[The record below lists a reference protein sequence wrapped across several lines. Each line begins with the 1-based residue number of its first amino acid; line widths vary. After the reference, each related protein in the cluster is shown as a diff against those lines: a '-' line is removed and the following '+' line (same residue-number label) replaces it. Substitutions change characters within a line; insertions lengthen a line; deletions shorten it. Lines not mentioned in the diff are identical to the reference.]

1 MDVHANAK
9 LGPAGR
15 FACTEAI
22 AGGMT
27 QKAAATAFCV
37 IQFSAMVA
45 GGIAGNP
52 VITLVGAIVI
62 GVPATFVQALLRH
75 AWKERRRRRR
85 DAAAARAGTARGS
98 VYDAPSTRRT

>member
-1 MDVHANAK
+1 MHRTIHQDDDCPEMGDWVTYAM
-9 LGPAGR
+9 LG
-15 FACTEAI
+15 
-22 AGGMT
+22 
-27 QKAAATAFCV
+27 V

-85 DAAAARAGTARGS
+85 DAAAVRAGTGPGS
-98 VYDAPSTRRT
+98 VYEAPSTRRT